1 MNSLIERMNYLLCS
15 YRGGWL
21 FSRYEQYVIY
31 YLRAYFIG
39 CFPVFY
45 GLHLLFYYNYR
56 EFLHLLRGKTQISR
70 KTQLLTLA
78 FKKWTLDV
86 IQNINISALFSLIYM
101 MQEMPLLSNNFGK
114 KKKKRSKSKTHQSN
128 RNKIESN
135 SLCVTTSS
143 FS

>member
-114 KKKKRSKSKTHQSN
+114 KKKKKQKQN
-128 RNKIESN
+128 PPKQQKQNWEQF
-135 SLCVTTSS
+135 LVCYYQ
-143 FS
+143 